1 MTQQNRLGMPHTKG
15 EYRAVEII
23 DAEDLNF
30 VVGRVPDRGEFVFT
44 ERIGCD
50 NVLQVRED
58 TENAAVPRNH
68 RQKRI
73 EGV

>member
-1 MTQQNRLGMPHTKG
+1 
-15 EYRAVEII
+15 
-23 DAEDLNF
+23 
-30 VVGRVPDRGEFVFT
+30 VGRVPDRGEFVFT